1 MEILFMI
8 IKIKLDE
15 NNKIFF
21 ILMMNQRLFTKKFYP
36 LNHFN

>member
-21 ILMMNQRLFTKKFYP
+21 FLMMNQHRFTKKFYP